1 MLNQLRA
8 LASLDKEIEKWSTDG
23 KVAQLKHGQREVERL
38 KMEKLA
44 LEQRKMEIQENAKK
58 IELALSNCENE
69 ERNLRNNL
77 KLIVNTTDR
86 QVVKQEL
93 DHLTATLETFK
104 LQQLVKEIKKLE
116 EHLERCKIRVR
127 NIICFFPFKRCLIQL
142 FFSNF

>member
-8 LASLDKEIEKWSTDG
+8 LSSLDKEIEKWSADG
-23 KVAQLKHGQREVERL
+23 KVAQLQHSQQEVERL

-44 LEQRKMEIQENAKK
+44 LEQRKMEIQEKAKK

-93 DHLTATLETFK
+93 DQLTATLETFK
-104 LQQLVKEIKKLE
+104 LQQLVKEIQRLE
-116 EHLERCKIRVR
+116 EQLERCKIRV
-127 NIICFFPFKRCLIQL
+127 N
-142 FFSNF
+142 

>member
-1 MLNQLRA
+1 LNQLRA
-8 LASLDKEIEKWSTDG
+8 LASLDKEIEKWSADG
-23 KVAQLKHGQREVERL
+23 KVAQLQHSQQEVERL
-38 KMEKLA
+38 KVEKLA

-93 DHLTATLETFK
+93 DQLIATLETFK
-104 LQQLVKEIKKLE
+104 LQQLVKEIQRLE
-116 EHLERCKIRVR
+116 EQLERCKIRVS
-127 NIICFFPFKRCLIQL
+127 K
-142 FFSNF
+142 

>member
-1 MLNQLRA
+1 MKYIFFYSFLQVEELLNQLRA
-8 LASLDKEIEKWSTDG
+8 LASLDKEIEKWSADG
-23 KVAQLKHGQREVERL
+23 KVAQLQHSQQEVERL
-38 KMEKLA
+38 KVEKLA

-93 DHLTATLETFK
+93 DQLIATLETFK
-104 LQQLVKEIKKLE
+104 LQQLVKEIQRLE
-116 EHLERCKIRVR
+116 EHLERCKIRVS
-127 NIICFFPFKRCLIQL
+127 K
-142 FFSNF
+142 

>member
-1 MLNQLRA
+1 MNQLRA
-8 LASLDKEIEKWSTDG
+8 LASLDKEIEKWSADG
-23 KVAQLKHGQREVERL
+23 KVAQLKHSQQEVERL
-38 KMEKLA
+38 KVEKLA

-93 DHLTATLETFK
+93 EQLTATLETFK
-104 LQQLVKEIKKLE
+104 LQQLVKEIQRLE
-116 EHLERCKIRVR
+116 EQLERCKIRVS
-127 NIICFFPFKRCLIQL
+127 K
-142 FFSNF
+142 

>member
-1 MLNQLRA
+1 MKYIFFYSFLQVEELLNQLGA
-8 LASLDKEIEKWSTDG
+8 LASLDKEIEKWSADG
-23 KVAQLKHGQREVERL
+23 KVAQLQHSQQEVERL
-38 KMEKLA
+38 KVEKLA

-93 DHLTATLETFK
+93 DQLIATLETFK
-104 LQQLVKEIKKLE
+104 LQQLVKEIQRLE
-116 EHLERCKIRVR
+116 EQLERCKIRVS
-127 NIICFFPFKRCLIQL
+127 K
-142 FFSNF
+142 

>member
-1 MLNQLRA
+1 
-8 LASLDKEIEKWSTDG
+8 
-23 KVAQLKHGQREVERL
+23 V
-38 KMEKLA
+38 EKLA

-93 DHLTATLETFK
+93 DQLIATLETFK
-104 LQQLVKEIKKLE
+104 LQQLVKEIQRLE
-116 EHLERCKIRVR
+116 EQLERCKIRVS
-127 NIICFFPFKRCLIQL
+127 K
-142 FFSNF
+142 

>member
-1 MLNQLRA
+1 MKYIFFYSFLQVEELLNQLRA
-8 LASLDKEIEKWSTDG
+8 LASFDKEIEKWSADG
-23 KVAQLKHGQREVERL
+23 KVAQLQHSQQEVERL
-38 KMEKLA
+38 KVEKLA

-93 DHLTATLETFK
+93 DQLIATLETFK
-104 LQQLVKEIKKLE
+104 LQQLVKEIQRLE
-116 EHLERCKIRVR
+116 EHLERCKIRVS
-127 NIICFFPFKRCLIQL
+127 K
-142 FFSNF
+142 

>member
-1 MLNQLRA
+1 MKYIFFYSFLQVEELLNQLRA
-8 LASLDKEIEKWSTDG
+8 LASLDKEIEKWSADG
-23 KVAQLKHGQREVERL
+23 KVAQLQHSQQEVERL
-38 KMEKLA
+38 KVEKLA

-93 DHLTATLETFK
+93 DQLIATLETFK
-104 LQQLVKEIKKLE
+104 LQQLVKEIQRLE
-116 EHLERCKIRVR
+116 EQLERCKIRVS
-127 NIICFFPFKRCLIQL
+127 K
-142 FFSNF
+142 